1 MRELNSYKDIV
12 NSLILKVRASSPA
25 AFEEMLELYDPLI
38 TSFVTRF
45 CANNV
50 NKQDAEDLRQEL
62 TVVFYNSILSFDL
75 EQNEVSF
82 GLYAKICMNNA
93 LVTQLRALKKRNEN
107 SFVSLQSDDVIT
119 RISGEEDNPEHDLI
133 EREAVKE
140 LKTRIESLLSS
151 FENKVWRLYVAG
163 CTSREMAQTLGKSE
177 KSIDNAVFRIRR
189 KLKTLFLK

>member
-1 MRELNSYKDIV
+1 MREFNSYKNIV
-12 NSLILKVRASSPA
+12 NSLILKVRASNQA

-45 CANNV
+45 SANNG
-50 NKQDAEDLRQEL
+50 NDQDAEDMRQEL
-62 TVVFYNSILSFDL
+62 TVAFYNSILSFDM

-93 LVTQLRALKKRNEN
+93 MVTQLRALKKRNEN
-107 SFVSLQSDDVIT
+107 SFVSLQSEDVIMNAV
-119 RISGEEDNPEHDLI
+119 GEDNPEHDLI

-151 FENKVWRLYVAG
+151 FENKVWRLYVTG
-163 CTSREMAQTLGKSE
+163 CTTREMAQTLGKSE
-177 KSIDNAVFRIRR
+177 KTIDNAVFRIRR
-189 KLKTLFLK
+189 KLKTLFSK